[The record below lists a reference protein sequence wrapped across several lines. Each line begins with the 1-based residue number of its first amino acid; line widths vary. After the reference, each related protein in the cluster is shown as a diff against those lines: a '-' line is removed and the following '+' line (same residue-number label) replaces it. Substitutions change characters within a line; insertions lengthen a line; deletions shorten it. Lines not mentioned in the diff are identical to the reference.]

1 MTPRTLIPSP
11 GTTCVQETCLG
22 RQDSGGLGFGD
33 SGGPLVLN
41 EGNNRIL
48 VGVVSRGAACAKKD
62 TPKIYVHVSGL
73 ADWIK
78 KTTGIDNQYI

>member
-1 MTPRTLIPSP
+1 
-11 GTTCVQETCLG
+11 
-22 RQDSGGLGFGD
+22 
-33 SGGPLVLN
+33 LN